1 MLSSFLFMKRMGDSL
16 SIQKTSVRAN
26 QDWNDEDDLS
36 DMKEV
41 PPPSTDLM
49 VYEVN
54 GPLFFAAAG
63 EFQDLVTHGR
73 DTPSTVIIR
82 MRYVPFIDATGYQR
96 LKTILSRFKDRH
108 VRVILTGVSP
118 ELRKDFLRHGILS
131 IVSEEDVFGDF
142 REALTSLGRG

>member
-1 MLSSFLFMKRMGDSL
+1 
-16 SIQKTSVRAN
+16 
-26 QDWNDEDDLS
+26 
-36 DMKEV
+36 
-41 PPPSTDLM
+41 M

-63 EFQDLVTHGR
+63 EFQDLITHGR

-96 LKTILSRFKDRH
+96 LKTILGRFKERH

-118 ELRKDFLRHGILS
+118 DLKKDFSRHAVFTIIPEG
-131 IVSEEDVFGDF
+131 DVYGDF